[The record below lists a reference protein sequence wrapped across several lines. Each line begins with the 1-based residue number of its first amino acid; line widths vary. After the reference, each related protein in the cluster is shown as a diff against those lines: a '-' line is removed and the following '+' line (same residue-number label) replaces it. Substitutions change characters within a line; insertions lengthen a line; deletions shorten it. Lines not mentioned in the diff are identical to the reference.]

1 MRLRI
6 STIIISSILC
16 VGCGSKTD
24 FQFGNTVP
32 STTPSMHNDL
42 GNVQENEPMN
52 VLAPISEAP
61 ASEQAIPAEPVKLV
75 QPKKLRPTI
84 SVTANAALE
93 KISEDIPPP
102 AQQIAQ
108 PQLAPPAPTNW
119 QPNEA
124 LLIRGN
130 ELLNGL
136 QKEQGKRPSI
146 AEMQKR
152 LQSHMGLSAVQ
163 AMQLITALGLS

>member
-1 MRLRI
+1 MRLGM
-6 STIIISSILC
+6 IITLAASILC

-32 STTPSMHNDL
+32 STSPSMHNDL

-52 VLAPISEAP
+52 VLAPISEAAP
-61 ASEQAIPAEPVKLV
+61 EVIPAEPVKVV
-75 QPKKLRPTI
+75 QPKRLRPAINT
-84 SVTANAALE
+84 TANAAPE
-93 KISEDIPPP
+93 KTPTEILAP

-108 PQLAPPAPTNW
+108 PQLAQPAPTNW

-136 QKEQGKRPSI
+136 QKEQGKKPSI

-152 LQSHMGLSAVQ
+152 LQSHMGLSAAQ
-163 AMQLITALGLS
+163 AMQVITALGLS

>member
-32 STTPSMHNDL
+32 SPTPSMHNDL

-52 VLAPISEAP
+52 ILAPISEAAP
-61 ASEQAIPAEPVKLV
+61 EVMPVEPNKVVQPRRLKSAINSTANLAPEKAPAEI
-75 QPKKLRPTI
+75 I
-84 SVTANAALE
+84 S
-93 KISEDIPPP
+93 P
-102 AQQIAQ
+102 A
-108 PQLAPPAPTNW
+108 PQLAPPQQVAQPAPANW

-136 QKEQGKRPSI
+136 QKEQGKKPSI

-152 LQSHMGLSAVQ
+152 LQSHMGLSAAQ